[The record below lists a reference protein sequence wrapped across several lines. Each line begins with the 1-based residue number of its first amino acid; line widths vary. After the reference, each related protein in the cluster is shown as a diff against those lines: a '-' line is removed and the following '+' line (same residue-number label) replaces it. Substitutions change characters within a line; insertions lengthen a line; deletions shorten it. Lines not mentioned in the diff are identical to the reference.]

1 MLIISN
7 EEYRPKWT
15 VFLTGWWD
23 LNRNF
28 HLLMHT
34 EGNTRESKCLFY
46 LHIGNLLVEDKLQCQ
61 HNFFSSI
68 IIIIHFMFCFLNFKI
83 NGIYFLTIA
92 IAEKNHV
99 MPAVF
104 VALCHHFFSTSYNF
118 KFDNIARGKD
128 TRRTG
133 CKKKMIALKVD

>member
-1 MLIISN
+1 MS
-7 EEYRPKWT
+7 T
-15 VFLTGWWD
+15 
-23 LNRNF
+23 
-28 HLLMHT
+28 
-34 EGNTRESKCLFY
+34 
-46 LHIGNLLVEDKLQCQ
+46 Q
-61 HNFFSSI
+61 FFSS

-92 IAEKNHV
+92 IAEENHV

-118 KFDNIARGKD
+118 KFDNIARRKD

-133 CKKKMIALKVD
+133 CKKKNDCSQGRLNNAS

>member
-1 MLIISN
+1 MS
-7 EEYRPKWT
+7 T
-15 VFLTGWWD
+15 
-23 LNRNF
+23 
-28 HLLMHT
+28 
-34 EGNTRESKCLFY
+34 
-46 LHIGNLLVEDKLQCQ
+46 Q
-61 HNFFSSI
+61 FFSSI

-83 NGIYFLTIA
+83 NGIYFFNCIA
-92 IAEKNHV
+92 IVEANHV

-133 CKKKMIALKVD
+133 CKKKMIALKVN